1 MTRRS
6 ASRPHVTPK
15 RPPRIWK
22 FWGTSL
28 WGLFV
33 FAAMFAGQI
42 AVVAWFVLRREGPI
56 DLAAAIHVVGG
67 GLTISL
73 SVIMGLPAVLAAL
86 WIAIRVS
93 RTPFAD
99 YLALRWTSW
108 SNLAIGIGCA
118 GRAGRGLGPAV
129 ARDRAR
135 GRARLHGRRAEIGA
149 GRRRA
154 VAAGDRVL
162 RRSARHGGVFRARL
176 SLSRLVGIVPA
187 VPGAILLSSLVWT
200 ALHLQY
206 DWFFFGEV
214 FSIGLLLGYLRY
226 RSNSTWLTV
235 VVHGLNNLAA
245 TLQTSGWRG
254 RADPRR
260 RERTSIHLAKL
271 DCFAALAMTIRPPA
285 RSRSAS

>member
-1 MTRRS
+1 MDSLDS
-6 ASRPHVTPK
+6 ASSAAPTPVI
-15 RPPRIWK
+15 RTQRQPRIWK
-22 FWGTSL
+22 FWGTAL
-28 WGLFV
+28 WGLFI

-86 WIAIRVS
+86 WIAIRFS

-99 YLALRWTSW
+99 YLALRWPSW
-108 SNLAIGIGCA
+108 SNLLIGVAALFVLVMGWDLLSRA
-118 GRAGRGLGPAV
+118 TGREVAPGFMGEVLKSARADGALWLLVIAFTVAAPITEEFFARGFLYRGWSESFLGPV
-129 ARDRAR
+129 
-135 GRARLHGRRAEIGA
+135 
-149 GRRRA
+149 
-154 VAAGDRVL
+154 
-162 RRSARHGGVFRARL
+162 
-176 SLSRLVGIVPA
+176 
-187 VPGAILLSSLVWT
+187 GAIILSSVVWT

-245 TLQTSGWRG
+245 VVQ
-254 RADPRR
+254 
-260 RERTSIHLAKL
+260 SIWLAGQ
-271 DCFAALAMTIRPPA
+271 A
-285 RSRSAS
+285 

>member
-1 MTRRS
+1 MDSLNPAGPPITL
-6 ASRPHVTPK
+6 ASIQ

-42 AVVAWFVLRREGPI
+42 AVVGWFVWRREGPI

-67 GLTISL
+67 GLTVSL

-99 YLALRWTSW
+99 YLALRWPSW
-108 SNLAIGIGCA
+108 TRLAIGIGSLVVLVA
-118 GRAGRGLGPAV
+118 GWDLLSRAMGREV
-129 ARDRAR
+129 APGFMGDVLKSAQADGALWLLVIAFCVAAPITEEFFAR
-135 GRARLHGRRAEIGA
+135 GFLYRGWSESFLK
-149 GRRRA
+149 
-154 VAAGDRVL
+154 
-162 RRSARHGGVFRARL
+162 
-176 SLSRLVGIVPA
+176 
-187 VPGAILLSSLVWT
+187 VPGAILLSSAVWT

-226 RSNSTWLTV
+226 RFHSTWLTV
-235 VVHGLNNLAA
+235 VVHGVNNLAA
-245 TLQTSGWRG
+245 TVQSIWLANSG
-254 RADPRR
+254 
-260 RERTSIHLAKL
+260 
-271 DCFAALAMTIRPPA
+271 
-285 RSRSAS
+285 